1 MARQAGLDYFPMAV
15 DMLNDDKI
23 YEIMAEAGGG
33 DRKSTAAW
41 AAKGWVDEILAQI
54 YGHGFAL
61 EMTRGAMEDL
71 AHDLGMAPAELEEF
85 IAMCVRHG
93 LFDAGLWASSR
104 VLTSQGIQKRYAIAC
119 KRGVKSLVGPW
130 VLSDGGI
137 IPENRRN
144 EPKSAEID
152 RNAPKSA
159 AKEKEKEKE
168 KEKKKEAA
176 NLTSEMGAPACLSA
190 PGEGG
195 GVFIDLNGAAHRTAA
210 GAIAASLAAK
220 GHGSAQGIN
229 AFMGQLRGLCP
240 QGCRGDPE
248 RAAECYRLSMRGIET
263 FDPAKGRD
271 PWPITRKIITEDRS
285 AS

>member
-71 AHDLGMAPAELEEF
+71 AHDLGMTPAELDEF

-130 VLSDGGI
+130 VLSEGGI

-159 AKEKEKEKE
+159 AKEKEKE